1 MGWYSDIQVNYLMF
15 SLPYMVTSMQLLG
28 SASLHSMILN
38 ISIATLPLL
47 FVSIF
52 IRLTSHFF
60 TTQVSAQ
67 SPQLSQQTMKNKN
80 NLTCDRYKDMTF
92 MIHHSLSN

>member
-28 SASLHSMILN
+28 SASLHSTILN

-52 IRLTSHFF
+52 IRLTSHF
-60 TTQVSAQ
+60 S
-67 SPQLSQQTMKNKN
+67 QLKYQHNPHSSHNKQ
-80 NLTCDRYKDMTF
+80 
-92 MIHHSLSN
+92 